1 MNWPCLVFWF
11 VFSAWSSLIVPRL
24 VIIHW
29 DPKSNGETKRVYLL
43 VINKSVK
50 VALPQGGLEGLPI
63 LLCAVSVSPF
73 ATYPI
78 TFLCGAEF
86 SRISTWI
93 FLLEFGAIEPKK

>member
-1 MNWPCLVFWF
+1 MDR
-11 VFSAWSSLIVPRL
+11 IVRL
-24 VIIHW
+24 RA
-29 DPKSNGETKRVYLL
+29 E
-43 VINKSVK
+43 
-50 VALPQGGLEGLPI
+50 QGGLEGLPI

-86 SRISTWI
+86 SRISTWF